1 MTASAFSL
9 SAMYPSGSFEVTSG
23 APVIGG
29 LHGTPN
35 HFFCPRCMSWLFSR
49 PKGMEQFVI
58 VRSTMFD
65 DVESEPPFIE
75 THTSEKLPW
84 ATTQAIHSFEKF
96 PPPEQ
101 FPRLLAAF
109 AQRPR

>member
-9 SAMYPSGSFEVTSG
+9 SSLYPSESFERTSG
-23 APVIGG
+23 DTVIGG
-29 LHGTPN
+29 LHGPSN
-35 HFFCPRCMSWLFSR
+35 HSFCPHCLSWVFSR
-49 PKGMEQFVI
+49 PEGMEAFVM

-84 ATTQAIHSFEKF
+84 STTQAVHSFEKF

-101 FPRLLAAF
+101 FPKLLAAF
-109 AQRPR
+109 AQRTR